1 VTERIHFDARF
12 IRTDF
17 PDGISRFSVGL
28 IGELAKLTEVV
39 ALIHDE
45 RQRKL
50 IPGGIEVLRVNAPS
64 SWRELTLGRRLNRA
78 GVKLVFSPMQT
89 TGAVGRKFKLVL
101 TLHDLIYYRHREP
114 PGFLSTPI
122 RLLWRLYHLAWWP
135 QRIMLGRADA
145 VVTVSETVAKQIV
158 EHRLAERVSVVYNA
172 TDALPDS
179 VARADVGSGPKSRR
193 LVYVGSFIGYKNV
206 ATLVRALELLPEH
219 ELWLLSP
226 VSERQRTELESVA
239 PVGSRLRFLN
249 GVSDAEYS
257 SILAGAQALVTASR
271 DEGFGIPLIEAMAR
285 GVPVV
290 CSDLEIFREV
300 AGTAASYCDPNSP
313 DSFAAAIS
321 RLSDH
326 QIWQQFAEAGI
337 DQAKRYS
344 WQQSA
349 AKLLAVL
356 RGV

>member
-1 VTERIHFDARF
+1 VAERIHFDARF

-17 PDGISRFSVGL
+17 PDGISRFSIGL
-28 IGELAKLTEVV
+28 IAELAKLAEVV

-45 RQRKL
+45 RQREFL
-50 IPGGIEVLRVNAPS
+50 PADIETLGVNPPS
-64 SWRELTLGRRLNRA
+64 SWRELLLGLRLNRA
-78 GVKLVFSPMQT
+78 GAEVVFSPMQT
-89 TGAVGRKFKLVL
+89 TGALGRRFKLVL

-114 PGFLSTPI
+114 PGFLSAPI

-135 QRIMLGRADA
+135 QRLMLGRADA
-145 VVTVSETVAKQIV
+145 VVTVSETVAKQIL
-158 EHRLAERVSVVYNA
+158 ERRLAKRVSVVYNA
-172 TDALPDS
+172 
-179 VARADVGSGPKSRR
+179 ADTISDGLSGAEGLAGAKSRR

-206 ATLVRALELLPEH
+206 VTLVRALELLPEH

-226 VSERQRTELESVA
+226 VSEAQRSELESVA
-239 PVGSRLRFLN
+239 SVGSRLKFLN

-257 SILAGAQALVTASR
+257 SILGGAQALVTASR

-300 AGTAASYCDPNSP
+300 AGPAASYCDPNRP
-313 DSFAAAIS
+313 ETFAAAIAQ
-321 RLSDH
+321 LSEEVVWDGSSAAGLER
-326 QIWQQFAEAGI
+326 AE
-337 DQAKRYS
+337 RYS
-344 WQQSA
+344 WQLSA

-356 RGV
+356 RAV